1 MIPEGA
7 ILLFDTNILVHVIRR
22 DRIGRRL
29 LEDHELLTR
38 GDTPLISY
46 VTLGELYVLAN
57 SFGWGEQKREFVE
70 TIRMNLVVVPIEDNS
85 ILENYVELDTL
96 GQSTGRQLGKND
108 LWIAATALAAD
119 AHLLTTDKDFAPLSD
134 RHVDVVLVDP
144 DTGKRVT

>member
-7 ILLFDTNILVHVIRR
+7 LLLFDTNILVHVIRR

-85 ILENYVELDTL
+85 ILENYVELDTFAQAN
-96 GQSTGRQLGKND
+96 GKQLGKND
-108 LWIAATALAAD
+108 PWIAATARTAD
-119 AHLLTTDKDFAPLSD
+119 AHLLTTDKDFAPLSESHLD
-134 RHVDVVLVDP
+134 LVLIDMSEG
-144 DTGKRVT
+144 TRVS

>member
-7 ILLFDTNILVHVIRR
+7 LLLFDTNILVHVIRR

-46 VTLGELYVLAN
+46 VTLGELDVLAN

-85 ILENYVELDTL
+85 ILENYVELDTF

-108 LWIAATALAAD
+108 LWIEATALAAD
-119 AHLLTTDKDFAPLSD
+119 AHLLTTDKDFKPLGKEHID
-134 RHVDVVLVDP
+134 LVLIDP
-144 DTGKRVT
+144 NTGKRIF